1 MADEGKS
8 FIIDLNKSI
17 KNISLS
23 EFSTTSINCALI
35 AAEITKAQS
44 IQYCVTFTPYVTLLF
59 LQILAY
65 THVANEIIIQSTAI
79 ATAAYDSEWYHFNDE
94 YKKRLLFLIIR
105 AQKPLSMNIGS
116 FGPMTKETALFMIRA
131 VYSYIAFFNNSD

>member
-1 MADEGKS
+1 MDEESELLKS
-8 FIIDLNKSI
+8 GDDELI
-17 KNISLS
+17 KCYMKQ
-23 EFSTTSINCALI
+23 INAWKLV
-35 AAEITKAQS
+35 AQS